1 MIRQPKRGARNVTDS
16 FYEMETQGIALL
28 NEVFGKVP
36 LEKQEEKI
44 LIWLAGW
51 EESTIKA
58 LLSAIGKVIDT
69 ERLTR

>member
-36 LEKQEEKI
+36 LEK
-44 LIWLAGW
+44 
-51 EESTIKA
+51 
-58 LLSAIGKVIDT
+58 
-69 ERLTR
+69 